1 MKRDAQTSTKE
12 SAKKQYKAPEIRS
25 QKVLER
31 AALAC
36 NRAAFP
42 NSWYNMK
49 TSYYSCGYN
58 DS

>member
-1 MKRDAQTSTKE
+1 MEEKKKTEK
-12 SAKKQYKAPEIRS
+12 KKQYIAPTVRS

-36 NRAAFP
+36 SGAFS
-42 NSWYNMK
+42 NSLYNTK
-49 TSYYSCGYN
+49 NSYYSCGYN

>member
-1 MKRDAQTSTKE
+1 MEGKKATVEKKVKKE
-12 SAKKQYKAPEIRS
+12 YSKPTVRS

-36 NRAAFP
+36 SGTFNNPLWGTKATY
-42 NSWYNMK
+42 S
-49 TSYYSCGYN
+49 SCGYN

>member
-1 MKRDAQTSTKE
+1 MVEKAKRRYAR
-12 SAKKQYKAPEIRS
+12 PEIRS

-36 NRAAFP
+36 SGYFDNYL
-42 NSWYNMK
+42 YNLK
-49 TSYYSCGYN
+49 SSYYSCGIN

>member
-1 MKRDAQTSTKE
+1 MEKIDKTKKKKRYE
-12 SAKKQYKAPEIRS
+12 APSIRS

-36 NRAAFP
+36 SGTFN
-42 NSWYNMK
+42 NSRYNTK
-49 TSYYSCGYN
+49 DSYYSCGFN